1 MAFENNTV
9 VAFTYELKDAVT
21 KELIDSSAPGYPL
34 EFITGK
40 GQIIPGLESEIM
52 KMSVGDSATVF
63 VAAKEA
69 YGAYNY
75 EALRTYP
82 AEQFAG
88 IELAVGL
95 PLYGQAEDGSTIQVT
110 VRAFNDEEVTIDYN
124 HPLAGKDLEF
134 AVTIE
139 SAREASAE
147 EAMSGKI
154 QCTDHTSRGGCGTG
168 GCGCGH

>member
-1 MAFENNTV
+1 MAFENNMV
-9 VAFTYELKDAVT
+9 VAFAYELKDADT
-21 KELIDSSAPGYPL
+21 KEVIDASADGYPL

-40 GQIIPGLESEIM
+40 GHIIPGLESEIV
-52 KMSVGDSATVF
+52 KMNVGDSATVT
-63 VAAKEA
+63 VAPEEA
-69 YGAYNY
+69 YGVYNE
-75 EALRTYP
+75 EAVRVYP

-95 PLYGQAEDGSTIQVT
+95 PLYGQAEDGSTEQVI
-110 VRAFNDEEVTIDYN
+110 VKAFNETEVTIDHN
-124 HPLAGKDLEF
+124 HPLAGKTLEF

-147 EAMSGKI
+147 EAMTGRI
-154 QCTDHTSRGGCGTG
+154 QCADHGSKGGCGTG